1 MVYIKNSESIALGD
15 GWTHYVRGC
24 EVVHIILNNTLSYTL
39 KNVRY
44 VPNMSKNHVY

>member
-1 MVYIKNSESIALGD
+1 MVYIKNSEYIALGD
-15 GWTHYVRGC
+15 GWTQYVIGC
-24 EVVHIILNNTLSYTL
+24 EVVHVILNNTLGYTL